1 MRITPHRLAGVALL
15 WLVLFLSRGAL
26 QAGPYSQ
33 ALNDPSNSHDA
44 PVPGFVGLDGEGK
57 ARLDDGQGGF
67 DNPRNY
73 VNPLFFRWALGWTD
87 YLRADGQT
95 QFSDPSLA
103 LGPVTG
109 DNFDVVSL
117 GDLTAAQ
124 ISSGAAVGR
133 VTTQFTNA
141 TQTAA
146 IRNLPGADFVVF
158 ENGFVSDFDTGGA
171 GAGGVQG
178 ELAYV
183 EVSSDGIN
191 FARFPSVS
199 LTPSAVGSFGTLDPT
214 NIFNLAGKH
223 VNAFGDS
230 WGTPFDLSDLT
241 NNPLVLN
248 GMVDLNNIRYV
259 RIVDIPGNG
268 SYFDAATPMAHPIY
282 DPWVTVGSGGFDL
295 EAIGAI
301 SIPITFNQWQ
311 DLRGLTG
318 TQRGTSADPEQ
329 DGVPNLVEYAAA
341 MMPTIPDVYLLPSAV
356 RAGNDG
362 AISFRR
368 DVRAMDLVVEVL
380 GKSDLGQSQWQTLAR
395 STHGADFVA
404 VAPFSPVIDDA
415 ADSYIASVG
424 VVRREKIH
432 APPGIR
438 FLKVSV
444 TLAP

>member
-1 MRITPHRLAGVALL
+1 MRATPRCLGTGALL
-15 WLVLFLSRGAL
+15 WVVLLIPHGAL
-26 QAGPYSQ
+26 RAGPYSQ
-33 ALNDPSNSHDA
+33 ALNDPSNTHDA
-44 PVPGFVGLDGEGK
+44 PVPGFVGPDGEGK

-67 DNPRNY
+67 ENPDNY
-73 VNPLFFRWALGWTD
+73 VNPIFFRWGLTVTD
-87 YLRADGQT
+87 YYRSDGQT

-124 ISSGAAVGR
+124 ISSGAPVGR
-133 VTTQFTNA
+133 ITTQFTSA
-141 TQTAA
+141 SQTAA

-158 ENGFVSDFDTGGA
+158 ENGFLADFDTGGA
-171 GAGGVQG
+171 GVGGVEG

-183 EVSSDGIN
+183 EVSSDGVN

-199 LTPSAVGSFGTLDPT
+199 LTASAVGPYGTLDAT

-248 GMVDLNNIRYV
+248 GMVDLNNIHYV
-259 RIVDIPGNG
+259 RVVDIPGSG
-268 SYFDAATPMAHPIY
+268 SYFDAATPAAHPIY

-301 SIPITFNQWQ
+301 SIPITFDQWQ

-318 TQRGTSADPEQ
+318 PQRGTSADPDQ
-329 DGVPNLVEYAAA
+329 DGVSNLVEYASA
-341 MMPTIPDVYLLPSAV
+341 MMPTIPDVNLLPSVV
-356 RAGNDG
+356 RVGNDV

-404 VAPFSPVIDDA
+404 VAPFSPIIDDA
-415 ADSYIASVG
+415 TDSDIASVG
-424 VVRREKIH
+424 VIRREKVH

-438 FLKVSV
+438 FLKVNV

>member
-1 MRITPHRLAGVALL
+1 LL
-15 WLVLFLSRGAL
+15 WLVLLIPLGPL

-33 ALNDPSNSHDA
+33 ALNDPSNTHDA
-44 PVPGFVGLDGEGK
+44 PVPGFVGPDGEGK

-73 VNPLFFRWALGWTD
+73 VNPLFFRWALAWTD

-124 ISSGAAVGR
+124 ISSAAPVGR
-133 VTTQFTNA
+133 VTTQFTSA
-141 TQTAA
+141 TQTTS

-158 ENGFVSDFDTGGA
+158 ENGFVSGVDTGGA
-171 GAGGVQG
+171 GAGGVEG

-183 EVSSDGIN
+183 EVSSDGVN

-230 WGTPFDLSDLT
+230 WGTPFDLSDLS

-248 GMVDLNNIRYV
+248 GTVDLNNIRYIRV
-259 RIVDIPGNG
+259 VDIPGNG
-268 SYFDAATPMAHPIY
+268 SYFDTATPTAHPIY

-301 SIPITFNQWQ
+301 SIPITFDQWQ
-311 DLRGLTG
+311 DLTGLTG
-318 TQRGTSADPEQ
+318 AQRGATADPDQ
-329 DGVPNLVEYAAA
+329 DGVANLVEYACA
-341 MMPTIPDVYLLPSAV
+341 MVPTIPDVSLLPSAV
-356 RAGNDG
+356 HAGNDV

-368 DVRAMDLVVEVL
+368 DLRAMDLVFEVL
-380 GKSDLGQSQWQTLAR
+380 GKSDLGQAQWQTMAR

-404 VAPFSPVIDDA
+404 VPPFSPVIEDA
-415 ADSYIASVG
+415 TDSDIASVG
-424 VVRREKIH
+424 VIRREKIH
-432 APPGIR
+432 ALPGIR
-438 FLKVSV
+438 FLKVNV